1 MRATARQRD
10 GLVHTVEIDGHEI
23 VVDEP
28 IDVGGTDTAP
38 SPTRLVTAALAAC
51 TAMTIRLYAD
61 RKGWSV
67 DGLVVDVDFPGPPR
81 AGEGTSF
88 EVAVTLPDGLDDDQR
103 GRIMVIAGK
112 CPVHRILASDV
123 EIVTIERPA
132 AP

>member
-51 TAMTIRLYAD
+51 TALPVGLYA
-61 RKGWSV
+61 
-67 DGLVVDVDFPGPPR
+67 
-81 AGEGTSF
+81 
-88 EVAVTLPDGLDDDQR
+88 DQR